1 MNLDR
6 ELKDY
11 NIRAGQVPIL
21 RILDEE
27 DGISQE
33 EIKQVLHMDKGAL
46 AKTIKPLITQ
56 GYIIRE
62 KTPEDRR
69 VYSVTLTKKG
79 RQIMPYLSVI
89 ISDWINAVTKGFTK
103 PEKKNAFKLLSKMS
117 ENAFDHFEKIKK

>member
-89 ISDWINAVTKGFTK
+89 ISDI
-103 PEKKNAFKLLSKMS
+103 
-117 ENAFDHFEKIKK
+117 I